1 MEEKLIIPENFPEL
15 INLFVGDE
23 FYMVKEIVNYDTVKS
38 EGGNKYR
45 FLHIMRHDEAG
56 LIPEA
61 QRDFFFKMVN
71 AIRTDKVS
79 MDADGFAVINITD
92 YPGLTWKNIE
102 KLFSPKCCIFW
113 GVDPMEM
120 EIVCHKYS
128 GALLNEC
135 KIVYVDNIA
144 TISTSDELKP
154 QLWRLVKRLFGMP

>member
-92 YPGLTWKNIE
+92 YPGLTWKN
-102 KLFSPKCCIFW
+102 
-113 GVDPMEM
+113 
-120 EIVCHKYS
+120 
-128 GALLNEC
+128 
-135 KIVYVDNIA
+135 
-144 TISTSDELKP
+144 
-154 QLWRLVKRLFGMP
+154 